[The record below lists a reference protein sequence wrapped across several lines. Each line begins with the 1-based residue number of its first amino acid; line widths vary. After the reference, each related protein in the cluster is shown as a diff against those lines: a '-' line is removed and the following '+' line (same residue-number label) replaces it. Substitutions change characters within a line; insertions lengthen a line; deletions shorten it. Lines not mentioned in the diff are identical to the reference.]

1 MSVTRRPVV
10 LSALALIGV
19 GMAAGIAVEAP
30 RLLRKRIHSPYDD
43 ITDQV
48 MDQEQAIKVGNAVI
62 AKLDSFDA
70 AKSANALRV
79 RKGTLVD
86 MAKADIDAGKTLEA
100 NGWVLPE
107 SLALA
112 CAILADQ
119 AKRPG

>member
-1 MSVTRRPVV
+1 MSVTRRPLV

-19 GMAAGIAVEAP
+19 GIAGGIAVEAP

-43 ITDQV
+43 ITDQIS
-48 MDQEQAIKVGNAVI
+48 DQELAVKVGDAVI
-62 AKLDSFDA
+62 AKLGTFDV

-79 RKGTLVD
+79 RKGSLKAL
-86 MAKADIDAGKTLEA
+86 AKADIAVGKTLEA
-100 NGWVLPE
+100 KGWVLPA

-119 AKRPG
+119 AKRTG

>member
-1 MSVTRRPVV
+1 MSVTRRPLV

-19 GMAAGIAVEAP
+19 GIAGGIAVEAP

-43 ITDQV
+43 ITDQIS
-48 MDQEQAIKVGNAVI
+48 DQEQAVKVGDAVI
-62 AKLDSFDA
+62 AKLGTFDV

-79 RKGTLVD
+79 RKGSLLD
-86 MAKADIDAGKTLEA
+86 MAKADIAAGRMLEA
-100 NGWVLPE
+100 KGWVLPE

-119 AKRPG
+119 TRRVG

>member
-1 MSVTRRPVV
+1 MSVTRRPLV

-19 GMAAGIAVEAP
+19 GIAGGIAVEAP

-43 ITDQV
+43 ITDQIS
-48 MDQEQAIKVGNAVI
+48 DQEQAVKVGDAVI
-62 AKLDSFDA
+62 AKLGTFDV

-79 RKGTLVD
+79 RKGSLLD
-86 MAKADIDAGKTLEA
+86 MAKADITAGRMLEA
-100 NGWVLPE
+100 KGWVLPE

-119 AKRPG
+119 TRRVG

>member
-10 LSALALIGV
+10 LSALALVGI

-43 ITDQV
+43 ITDQIA
-48 MDQEQAIKVGNAVI
+48 DQDQAVKVGKAVI
-62 AKLDSFDA
+62 ARLGRFDSAKA
-70 AKSANALRV
+70 ANDLRV
-79 RKGTLVD
+79 RKGSLAD
-86 MAKADIDAGKTLEA
+86 MAKADSEAGKMLEA
-100 NGWVLPE
+100 NGWVLPR

-119 AKRPG
+119 AGRAG

>member
-1 MSVTRRPVV
+1 MSVTRRPLV

-19 GMAAGIAVEAP
+19 GIAGGIAVEAP

-43 ITDQV
+43 ITDQIS
-48 MDQEQAIKVGNAVI
+48 DQEQAVKVGDAVI
-62 AKLDSFDA
+62 AKLGSFDA

-79 RKGTLVD
+79 RKGSLME
-86 MAKADIDAGKTLEA
+86 MANADIAAGKTLEA
-100 NGWVLPE
+100 KGWVLPK

-119 AKRPG
+119 TRRVG

>member
-1 MSVTRRPVV
+1 MSVARRPLV

-19 GMAAGIAVEAP
+19 GIAGGIAVEAP

-43 ITDQV
+43 ITDQLV
-48 MDQEQAIKVGNAVI
+48 DQEKAAVVGKAVL

-79 RKGTLVD
+79 RKGTLLD
-86 MAKADIDAGKTLEA
+86 MAKADLAAGHTLEA
-100 NGWVLPE
+100 NGWVLPQ

-112 CAILADQ
+112 CAVLADQ
-119 AKRPG
+119 MPRTG

>member
-1 MSVTRRPVV
+1 MSVTRRPLV

-19 GMAAGIAVEAP
+19 GIAGGIAVEAP

-43 ITDQV
+43 ITNQIS
-48 MDQEQAIKVGNAVI
+48 DQEQAVKVGDAVI
-62 AKLDSFDA
+62 AKLGTFDV

-79 RKGTLVD
+79 RKGSLMD
-86 MAKADIDAGKTLEA
+86 MAKADIAAGKTLEA
-100 NGWVLPE
+100 RGWVLPE

-119 AKRPG
+119 TRRVG

>member
-1 MSVTRRPVV
+1 MSVTRRPLV

-19 GMAAGIAVEAP
+19 GIAGGIAVEAP

-43 ITDQV
+43 ITDQIS
-48 MDQEQAIKVGNAVI
+48 DQEQAVKVGDAVI
-62 AKLDSFDA
+62 AKLEPFDS

-79 RKGTLVD
+79 RKGSLVD
-86 MAKADIDAGKTLEA
+86 MAKADIAAGKTLEA
-100 NGWVLPE
+100 KGWVLPE

-119 AKRPG
+119 AKRAG

>member
-43 ITDQV
+43 ITDQIANQ
-48 MDQEQAIKVGNAVI
+48 DQAEKVGRAVI
-62 AKLDSFDA
+62 AKLGNFES
-70 AKSANALRV
+70 AKAANALRI
-79 RKGTLVD
+79 RKGSLAD
-86 MAKADIDAGKTLEA
+86 MAKADSDSGKTLEA
-100 NGWVLPE
+100 NGWVLPQ

-119 AKRPG
+119 VKETD

>member
-1 MSVTRRPVV
+1 MSVTRRPLV

-19 GMAAGIAVEAP
+19 GIAGGIAVEAP

-43 ITDQV
+43 ITDQIS
-48 MDQEQAIKVGNAVI
+48 DQEQAVKVGDAVI
-62 AKLDSFDA
+62 AKLGTFDV

-79 RKGTLVD
+79 RKGSLLD
-86 MAKADIDAGKTLEA
+86 MAKADIAAGRTLEA
-100 NGWVLPE
+100 KGWVLPE

-119 AKRPG
+119 TRRVG

>member
-1 MSVTRRPVV
+1 MSVTRRPLV

-19 GMAAGIAVEAP
+19 GIAGGIAVEAP

-43 ITDQV
+43 ITDQIA
-48 MDQEQAIKVGNAVI
+48 DQEQAVKVGDAVI
-62 AKLDSFDA
+62 AKLGTFDV

-79 RKGTLVD
+79 RKGSLMD
-86 MAKADIDAGKTLEA
+86 MAKADIAAGKTLEA
-100 NGWVLPE
+100 RGWVLPE

-119 AKRPG
+119 TRRVG

>member
-19 GMAAGIAVEAP
+19 GIAGGIAVEAP

-43 ITDQV
+43 ITDQLA
-48 MDQEQAIKVGNAVI
+48 DQEKAAHVGRAVI
-62 AKLDSFDA
+62 AKMGSFDA
-70 AKSANALRV
+70 AKSANQLRI
-79 RKGTLVD
+79 RKGTLAD
-86 MAKADIDAGKTLEA
+86 MAHADLEAGHTLEA
-100 NGWVLPE
+100 DGWVLPQ

-119 AKRPG
+119 MPPTG

>member
-43 ITDQV
+43 ITDQIG
-48 MDQEQAIKVGNAVI
+48 DQDQAAKVGHAVI
-62 AKLDSFDA
+62 AKLGDFDSAKA
-70 AKSANALRV
+70 ANGLRI
-79 RKGTLVD
+79 RKGTLAD
-86 MAKADIDAGKTLEA
+86 MSHADIDAGKTLEA
-100 NGWVLPE
+100 NGWILPE

-119 AKRPG
+119 VKATG

>member
-1 MSVTRRPVV
+1 MSVTRRPLV

-19 GMAAGIAVEAP
+19 GIAGGIAVEGP

-43 ITDQV
+43 ITDQIS
-48 MDQEQAIKVGNAVI
+48 DQEQAVKVGDAVI
-62 AKLDSFDA
+62 AKLGTFDV

-79 RKGTLVD
+79 RKGSLMD
-86 MAKADIDAGKTLEA
+86 MAKADIAAGRTLEA
-100 NGWVLPE
+100 KGWVLPE

-119 AKRPG
+119 AKRTG

>member
-30 RLLRKRIHSPYDD
+30 RLLRKRIHSPYED
-43 ITDQV
+43 ITDQIV
-48 MDQEQAIKVGNAVI
+48 DQDQAVKVGNAVI
-62 AKLDSFDA
+62 SEMNSFDSAKA
-70 AKSANALRV
+70 ANSLRI
-79 RKGTLVD
+79 RKGTLAD
-86 MAKADIDAGKTLEA
+86 MAKADIEAGKTLEA
-100 NGWVLPE
+100 HGWVLPG

-119 AKRPG
+119 VKGTG